1 MPTIALYYTDAFH
14 GAPSPH
20 NSATKYEGVLPHLK
34 RRRAY
39 KTLNACGVRV
49 AFNRQWRALKFNGAV
64 LVSLAVCMT
73 MLDAEKKRRVQ
84 DSERLRSGSRLQ
96 HAVTSS
102 QIYWSSVDE
111 PRRVYD
117 NALCREKRG
126 TCYFRTFSWAIQSV
140 VDKEGIRIPM
150 GQRHK
155 YHTAADLR
163 YQALETIP
171 IFQAHSSFSLSRSA
185 RSH

>member
-1 MPTIALYYTDAFH
+1 M
-14 GAPSPH
+14 APSPH
-20 NSATKYEGVLPHLK
+20 TSARNHGGTHPHLK
-34 RRRAY
+34 RRGAY
-39 KTLNACGVRV
+39 ISLNACGVGV

-84 DSERLRSGSRLQ
+84 DSERLRSRSRLQ

-126 TCYFRTFSWAIQSV
+126 TYYFRTFSWAIQSV

-150 GQRHK
+150 GQRHN

-163 YQALETIP
+163 YQVSEVIP
-171 IFQAHSSFSLSRSA
+171 ISQAHSSFSLSRSA
-185 RSH
+185 GSH